1 MRISDWSSD
10 VCSSYLAASLVAW
23 LLRRVPIAPG
33 LLAVSLLLFAHAVW
47 IGREFHHPVA
57 LADRDAPAISIL
69 SFNILMS
76 NEKNAHAITDAILSS
91 GADLVN
97 VMESE
102 PLLGHLA
109 ALSSVYPYRLGCG
122 VGTVQCD
129 LMILSK
135 RPLRSA
141 GLSSL
146 DRQSD
151 G

>member
-1 MRISDWSSD
+1 
-10 VCSSYLAASLVAW
+10 
-23 LLRRVPIAPG
+23 
-33 LLAVSLLLFAHAVW
+33 
-47 IGREFHHPVA
+47 
-57 LADRDAPAISIL
+57 
-69 SFNILMS
+69 MS
-76 NEKNAHAITDAILSS
+76 NEKNAQAITDAILSS

-141 GLSSL
+141 GIYSLSELFEERLLVVQVDFAGRDIHIAAIHATKPS
-146 DRQSD
+146 RSEERRV
-151 G
+151 GKEWCRKCRARVSA